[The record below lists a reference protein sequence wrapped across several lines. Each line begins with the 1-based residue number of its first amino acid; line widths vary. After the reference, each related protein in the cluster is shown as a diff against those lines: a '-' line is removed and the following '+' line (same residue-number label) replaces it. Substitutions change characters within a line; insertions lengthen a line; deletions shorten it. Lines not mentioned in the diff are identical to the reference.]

1 MKVYFLSKVDGS
13 KSAINEVSPCN
24 KETPSGFVK
33 RTTMKFKENE
43 KKRIEM

>member
-1 MKVYFLSKVDGS
+1 MDTMKVYFLSKVDGS

-43 KKRIEM
+43 R